1 MTKKISKNKKK
12 VAKIAMNTIPILVV
26 FLFEWLGFLNYNMA
40 DDYIM
45 NTISAGFQTGTPN
58 EHIVFINSIYGI
70 LVKGLYSI
78 IKSINWFG
86 MGYLVTMLLCIYVL
100 KNIFDKKVNKYIS
113 LLAAII
119 LEMVILTWMTF
130 TVLAYLCVITGI
142 IVFLQANYDYG
153 QVQNIKNKSKIIL
166 AVVIEA
172 LGIIFRIDA
181 FVTGIIVCIP
191 LLVCLISKKNIKTY
205 LIFGGTIIILLVGFK
220 VENNL
225 INSSSTM
232 KEYLNYNN
240 ARSNVLDFPM
250 KSYDDLDKKIISEN
264 DYKLLEGWIL
274 SDKDT
279 FSEKALQNI
288 SDEVSINEKY
298 NFNLINIIC
307 QMLKVKECWIF
318 LAIILIVLISNRRD
332 YKYYVIQTIM
342 TYGIVAATFFRSRPA
357 HRVIVP
363 LFIIGTLC
371 ILFYFITRKE
381 TNIKINKAVG
391 AVLVIILPVL
401 VLYLNMEYRIYREN
415 REIND
420 KYYEVK
426 EYVQNN
432 KNTLY
437 ATTEIGNMLYHNT
450 IWKTKT
456 DCVYDNVVGL
466 GDWNIYNDVYYQV
479 VKKYNLTDNNRLIND
494 LVWDENVK
502 CILSQTNSIVD
513 LLKVHIEEQTGKKVD
528 YKIIKKFDASNTA
541 VYEFYYNEN

>member
-1 MTKKISKNKKK
+1 
-12 VAKIAMNTIPILVV
+12 
-26 FLFEWLGFLNYNMA
+26 
-40 DDYIM
+40 
-45 NTISAGFQTGTPN
+45 
-58 EHIVFINSIYGI
+58 
-70 LVKGLYSI
+70 
-78 IKSINWFG
+78 

-153 QVQNIKNKSKIIL
+153 QVQNIKNKSNIIL

-274 SDKDT
+274 SDKDCLLYT
-279 FSEKALQNI
+279 
-288 SDEVSINEKY
+288 
-298 NFNLINIIC
+298 
-307 QMLKVKECWIF
+307 
-318 LAIILIVLISNRRD
+318 
-332 YKYYVIQTIM
+332 
-342 TYGIVAATFFRSRPA
+342 SR
-357 HRVIVP
+357 
-363 LFIIGTLC
+363 
-371 ILFYFITRKE
+371 
-381 TNIKINKAVG
+381 
-391 AVLVIILPVL
+391 
-401 VLYLNMEYRIYREN
+401 
-415 REIND
+415 
-420 KYYEVK
+420 
-426 EYVQNN
+426 
-432 KNTLY
+432 
-437 ATTEIGNMLYHNT
+437 
-450 IWKTKT
+450 
-456 DCVYDNVVGL
+456 CV
-466 GDWNIYNDVYYQV
+466 
-479 VKKYNLTDNNRLIND
+479 
-494 LVWDENVK
+494 
-502 CILSQTNSIVD
+502 
-513 LLKVHIEEQTGKKVD
+513 
-528 YKIIKKFDASNTA
+528 
-541 VYEFYYNEN
+541 